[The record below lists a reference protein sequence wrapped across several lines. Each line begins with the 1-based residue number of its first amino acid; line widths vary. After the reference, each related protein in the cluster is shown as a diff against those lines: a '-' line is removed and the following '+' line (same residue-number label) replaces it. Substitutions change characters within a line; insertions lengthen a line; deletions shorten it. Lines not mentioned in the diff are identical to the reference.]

1 MKTTKKIVME
11 SLYKNSLNTI
21 SAIFVLVFLLVLVFA
36 DIGIANAAEKNDQKH
51 QENEQADKK
60 DAHGDDDHDDEKSGE
75 EHADKHGEE
84 EHGDEHGDEEHGD
97 EHGHEEGGHD
107 DEKMKLSAEQQKNG
121 GIQLAEAG
129 PIDIQQTL
137 PLYGVIAPNAERIQN
152 ITARFPG
159 VIRTVNRKQGDKVS
173 VGDALA
179 TIESNESMKVYTIS
193 ATMNGIITDRHAVEG
208 EQTGDEPLFVVAD
221 MTTVWVDLSIF
232 PRDIA
237 QLQLGQQVRI
247 EQVQR
252 KLVDKGQLV
261 YISANANPINQA
273 TNARV
278 LLDNSK
284 GQWIPG
290 HFVNA
295 QATLSKTPVA
305 VAVQNDA
312 LQTLEGKTVVFVKE
326 EDGFEPRPVRLGKV
340 DSEFSEVVEGIA
352 AGDTYVARNSFI
364 LKSEMGKESAEHAH

>member
-1 MKTTKKIVME
+1 
-11 SLYKNSLNTI
+11 
-21 SAIFVLVFLLVLVFA
+21 
-36 DIGIANAAEKNDQKH
+36 
-51 QENEQADKK
+51 
-60 DAHGDDDHDDEKSGE
+60 
-75 EHADKHGEE
+75 
-84 EHGDEHGDEEHGD
+84 
-97 EHGHEEGGHD
+97 
-107 DEKMKLSAEQQKNG
+107 MKLSAEQQKNG

-137 PLYGVIAPNAERIQN
+137 PLYGVVVPNAERIQS
-152 ITARFPG
+152 IKARFPG

-193 ATMNGIITDRHAVEG
+193 ATMNGTITDRHAVEG
-208 EQTGDEPLFVVAD
+208 EQTSDEPLFVVAD

-232 PRDIA
+232 PRDVA
-237 QLQLGQQVRI
+237 QLQLGQQVRV

-261 YISANANPINQA
+261 YISANANPVNQA
-273 TNARV
+273 TSARV

-312 LQTLEGKTVVFVKE
+312 LQTLEGKTVIFVKE
-326 EDGFEPRPVRLGKV
+326 ADGFEPRPVRLGKA

-364 LKSEMGKESAEHAH
+364 LKSEMGKESAEHGH

>member
-1 MKTTKKIVME
+1 MKTLKKNTLKSPE
-11 SLYKNSLNTI
+11 KNFLK
-21 SAIFVLVFLLVLVFA
+21 SAPALVFVLVILLALFLA
-36 DIGIANAAEKNDQKH
+36 DIYMANAATEKDDHKH
-51 QENEQADKK
+51 QENEHADEK
-60 DAHGDDDHDDEKSGE
+60 DAHADDHEKPGEE
-75 EHADKHGEE
+75 EHAD
-84 EHGDEHGDEEHGD
+84 EHG
-97 EHGHEEGGHD
+97 
-107 DEKMKLSAEQQKNG
+107 DEKMKLSAEQQKTG

-137 PLYGVIAPNAERIQN
+137 PLYGVVVPNAERIQS
-152 ITARFPG
+152 IKARFPG

-179 TIESNESMKVYTIS
+179 TIESNESMKVYTIR

-232 PRDIA
+232 PRDVTR
-237 QLQLGQQVRI
+237 LQLGQQVRI

-261 YISANANPINQA
+261 YISANANPVNQA
-273 TNARV
+273 ISARV

-312 LQTLEGKTVVFVKE
+312 LQTLEGKTVIFVKE
-326 EDGFEPRPVRLGKV
+326 ADGFELRPVRLGKA

-364 LKSEMGKESAEHAH
+364 LKSEMGKESAEHGH

>member
-1 MKTTKKIVME
+1 MKTLKK
-11 SLYKNSLNTI
+11 NTLKSPEKI
-21 SAIFVLVFLLVLVFA
+21 FLKSAPALVFVLVILLALFLA
-36 DIGIANAAEKNDQKH
+36 DIYMANAATEKDDHKH
-51 QENEQADKK
+51 QENEQADEK
-60 DAHGDDDHDDEKSGE
+60 DAHADDHDDEKPGEE
-75 EHADKHGEE
+75 EHADEHGEE
-84 EHGDEHGDEEHGD
+84 EHGEGKHGD
-97 EHGHEEGGHD
+97 EHG

-137 PLYGVIAPNAERIQN
+137 PLYGVVVPNAERIQS
-152 ITARFPG
+152 IKARFPG

-193 ATMNGIITDRHAVEG
+193 ATMNGTITDRHAVEG
-208 EQTGDEPLFVVAD
+208 EQTSDEPLFVVAD

-232 PRDIA
+232 PRDVA
-237 QLQLGQQVRI
+237 QLQLGQQVRV

-252 KLVDKGQLV
+252 KLIDKGQLV
-261 YISANANPINQA
+261 YISANANPVNQA
-273 TNARV
+273 ISARV

-305 VAVQNDA
+305 IAVQNDA
-312 LQTLEGKTVVFVKE
+312 LQTLEGKTVIFVKE
-326 EDGFEPRPVRLGKV
+326 ADGFEPRPVRLGKA

-364 LKSEMGKESAEHAH
+364 LKSEMGKESAEHGH

>member
-1 MKTTKKIVME
+1 MKTLKKNTLKSPE
-11 SLYKNSLNTI
+11 KNFLK
-21 SAIFVLVFLLVLVFA
+21 SAPALVFVLVILLALFLA
-36 DIGIANAAEKNDQKH
+36 DIYMANAATEKDDHKH
-51 QENEQADKK
+51 QENEHADEK
-60 DAHGDDDHDDEKSGE
+60 DAHADDHEKPGEE
-75 EHADKHGEE
+75 EHAD
-84 EHGDEHGDEEHGD
+84 EHG
-97 EHGHEEGGHD
+97 
-107 DEKMKLSAEQQKNG
+107 DEKMKLSAEQQKTS

-137 PLYGVIAPNAERIQN
+137 PLYGVVVPNAERIQS
-152 ITARFPG
+152 IKARFPG

-179 TIESNESMKVYTIS
+179 TIESNESMKVYTIR

-232 PRDIA
+232 PRDVTR
-237 QLQLGQQVRI
+237 LQLGQQVRI

-261 YISANANPINQA
+261 YISANANPVNQA
-273 TNARV
+273 ISARV

-312 LQTLEGKTVVFVKE
+312 LQTLEGKTVIFVKE
-326 EDGFEPRPVRLGKV
+326 ADGFELRPVRLGKA

-364 LKSEMGKESAEHAH
+364 LKSEMGKESAEHGH

>member
-1 MKTTKKIVME
+1 MKTLKKNTLKSPE
-11 SLYKNSLNTI
+11 KNFLK
-21 SAIFVLVFLLVLVFA
+21 SAPALVFVLVILLALFLA
-36 DIGIANAAEKNDQKH
+36 DIYMANAATEKDDHKH
-51 QENEQADKK
+51 QENEQADEK
-60 DAHGDDDHDDEKSGE
+60 DAHGDDHEDKKSGE
-75 EHADKHGEE
+75 EK
-84 EHGDEHGDEEHGD
+84 HGDEHGD
-97 EHGHEEGGHD
+97 EEGGHD

-121 GIQLAEAG
+121 GIQVAEAG

-137 PLYGVIAPNAERIQN
+137 PLYGVVGVNAERIQN

-159 VIRTVNRKQGDKVS
+159 VIRKVNRKQGDNVS

-179 TIESNESMKVYTIS
+179 TIESNESMKVYTIN

-232 PRDIA
+232 PRDVA
-237 QLQLGQQVRI
+237 QLQLGQQVRV
-247 EQVQR
+247 EQAQR

-261 YISANANPINQA
+261 YISANANPVNQA
-273 TNARV
+273 TSARV

-295 QATLSKTPVA
+295 QATLGKTPVA

-326 EDGFEPRPVRLGKV
+326 GDGFEPRPVRLGKV
-340 DSEFSEVVEGIA
+340 DSEFSEVVEGIS
-352 AGDTYVARNSFI
+352 AGETYVARNSFI
-364 LKSEMGKESAEHAH
+364 LKSEMGKESAEHGH

>member
-1 MKTTKKIVME
+1 MKATKKIVMKAPE
-11 SLYKNSLNTI
+11 KNLLK
-21 SAIFVLVFLLVLVFA
+21 AAPGFVFVLVILLALFLA
-36 DIGIANAAEKNDQKH
+36 DIYMANAATEKDDHKH

-60 DAHGDDDHDDEKSGE
+60 DAHGDDHDDEKQGKE
-75 EHADKHGEE
+75 EHADEHGEE
-84 EHGDEHGDEEHGD
+84 EHGEEKHGDEHGDE
-97 EHGHEEGGHD
+97 
-107 DEKMKLSAEQQKNG
+107 KMNLSVEQQKNG
-121 GIQLAEAG
+121 GIQLAKAG

-137 PLYGVIAPNAERIQN
+137 PLYGVVAPNAERIQN
-152 ITARFPG
+152 IKARFPG
-159 VIRTVNRKQGDKVS
+159 VIRNVNRKQGDRVL

-179 TIESNESMKVYTIS
+179 TIESNESMKVYTIT
-193 ATMNGIITDRHAVEG
+193 ATMNGVITDRHGVEG
-208 EQTGDEPLFVVAD
+208 EQTGDEPLFVITD
-221 MTTVWVDLSIF
+221 MTTVWVDLSVF
-232 PRDIA
+232 PRDVA
-237 QLQLGQQVRI
+237 QLQLGQQVRV

-252 KLVDKGQLV
+252 KLADNGQLV

-273 TNARV
+273 TSARV

-284 GQWIPG
+284 GEWIPG

-312 LQTLEGKTVVFVKE
+312 LQTLEGKTVIFVQEK
-326 EDGFEPRPVRLGKV
+326 DGFEPRPVRLGKI

-364 LKSEMGKESAEHAH
+364 LKSEMGKGSAEHGH